1 MYSHNYCVSNV
12 VLSYSL
18 FSFFTVFLVFFQGLD
33 EDENENEKK
42 KGKKTAKQSINFI
55 FYVIISAYPVP

>member
-33 EDENENEKK
+33 ENENEKK
-42 KGKKTAKQSINFI
+42 KGKKTVKQSINFI

>member
-42 KGKKTAKQSINFI
+42 KRKENS
-55 FYVIISAYPVP
+55 

>member
-12 VLSYSL
+12 ALSYSL

-33 EDENENEKK
+33 ENENEKK
-42 KGKKTAKQSINFI
+42 KERKQLNNQ
-55 FYVIISAYPVP
+55 